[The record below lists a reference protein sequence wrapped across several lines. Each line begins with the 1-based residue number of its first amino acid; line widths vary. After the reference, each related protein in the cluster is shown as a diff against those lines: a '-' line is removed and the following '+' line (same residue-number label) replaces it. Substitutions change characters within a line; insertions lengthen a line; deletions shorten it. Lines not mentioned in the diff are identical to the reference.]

1 MDSKPRSNYSTIIT
15 HNKDT
20 DKDGV
25 PDSNDAFPNDP
36 TEWLDSDGD
45 SIGNNADKD
54 DDNDGISD
62 VDEIKYGLNPLDA
75 SDAIKDSDGDGYS
88 NLDEIKA
95 GTNPNDNGDYPS
107 SKDGLTRQQ
116 KTLFLILS
124 NRSNQVNKDVVN
136 SSSRD
141 FIKIP
146 AYS

>member
-1 MDSKPRSNYSTIIT
+1 MGIPD
-15 HNKDT
+15 
-20 DKDGV
+20 DKD
-25 PDSNDAFPNDP
+25 P
-36 TEWLDSDGD
+36 
-45 SIGNNADKD
+45 D

-107 SKDGLTRQQ
+107 SKDELTRQQ
-116 KTLFLILS
+116 KTLFLILR
-124 NRSNQVNKDVVN
+124 NRSNQINRDVVN
-136 SSSRD
+136 SSNRD

-146 AYS
+146 AILMIKGADKK